1 MKDRNNL
8 SLKNNEKNKINDL
21 VSSINFKNKTDI
33 IAFKNKNIIFKLLNN
48 KIRGIIN
55 NKGSILNED
64 DEKIDENYFKFL
76 PFELAINKKEINEI
90 LQTDIVLPYE
100 KMKCKL
106 KIENNF
112 NKKNINKNQYSI
124 NIPKLNLL
132 QIEFNKEII
141 SYSDSAREKGYNDRK
156 KNEKNIN
163 NNKKKIINIINL
175 SNKNNQENIE
185 LKIKQLKKKIRFY
198 KKRNSKMEIIIN
210 DFEKFQKK
218 IKNKFIIYEKKMIN
232 KMEEH
237 LKNNIEDINKRN
249 NNSFIITMSKSF

>member
-100 KMKCKL
+100 KMKCKYL
-106 KIENNF
+106 
-112 NKKNINKNQYSI
+112 
-124 NIPKLNLL
+124 P
-132 QIEFNKEII
+132 
-141 SYSDSAREKGYNDRK
+141 
-156 KNEKNIN
+156 
-163 NNKKKIINIINL
+163 
-175 SNKNNQENIE
+175 
-185 LKIKQLKKKIRFY
+185 
-198 KKRNSKMEIIIN
+198 
-210 DFEKFQKK
+210 
-218 IKNKFIIYEKKMIN
+218 
-232 KMEEH
+232 
-237 LKNNIEDINKRN
+237 
-249 NNSFIITMSKSF
+249 